1 MPVRQHIS
9 AEAPTEKMHYKTEIQ
24 RKFVYASA
32 EIQNHKQMLK
42 ILFPVS
48 QHISAEALVEK
59 MHYAIRTGAE
69 PLSFLRVAIW
79 RLRLRRC

>member
-1 MPVRQHIS
+1 
-9 AEAPTEKMHYKTEIQ
+9 MHYKTEIY
-24 RKFVYASA
+24 RKLVYASA
-32 EIQNHKQMLK
+32 EVQNPKQMLK

-48 QHISAEALVEK
+48 QHVSAEAPVEK
-59 MHYAIRTGAE
+59 MHYATRTGAE